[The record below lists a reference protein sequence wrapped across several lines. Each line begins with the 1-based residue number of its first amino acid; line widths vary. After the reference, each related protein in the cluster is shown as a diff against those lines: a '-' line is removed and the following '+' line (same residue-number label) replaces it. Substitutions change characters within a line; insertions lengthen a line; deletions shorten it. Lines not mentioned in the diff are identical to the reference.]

1 MHNDIEQILFSKEQI
16 SARTRELGKQLSE
29 DYAGKNPLLI
39 CILKGSSLFFADL
52 VREISIPVYFDFMS
66 ISSYGSGTVSSGEVK
81 LIKDLDTSIENRHV
95 IIVEDIV
102 DTGHTLSYLIKNL
115 QARMPASV
123 KVCTLLDKECRR
135 EINLVPDY
143 YGFKVDNY
151 FVVGYG
157 LDYDEAYRHLP
168 YVGVLKPE
176 IYTK

>member
-1 MHNDIEQILFSKEQI
+1 MHNDVEQILFSKEQI

>member
-81 LIKDLDTSIENRHV
+81 LIKDLDTSIKNRHV

>member
-102 DTGHTLSYLIKNL
+102 DTGHTLNYLIKNL

-135 EINLVPDY
+135 EVNLVPDY